1 MPSDPLPTS
10 LVTKSQGIKLN
21 QSGSVYLSLDFDG
34 VLHHHDAGLLR
45 TDVFDPGQSAES
57 FIEMLE
63 QRFPAVITEP
73 FFNADGKLFDRQY
86 FLECVLEQL
95 PLAKVV
101 IATSWRYQIPPDRIG
116 DFLSP
121 IVRERIVGTLD
132 HSEQERKIE
141 GQRGVLMKKWL
152 CDNGVENA
160 VWLGIDDQIRH
171 YALHPENA
179 FKTHWRGL
187 KQEDVDRI
195 VSKVASLCGSTLLC
209 RGDADT
215 VGMPGTGLSYSEN
228 ESSTS

>member
-1 MPSDPLPTS
+1 MDHP
-10 LVTKSQGIKLN
+10 QN
-21 QSGSVYLSLDFDG
+21 VYLSLDFDG
-34 VLHHHDAGLLR
+34 VLHHHDAGLLQ
-45 TDVFDPGQSAES
+45 TDVFHPAQSVES
-57 FIEMLE
+57 FVEMLE

-101 IATSWRYQIPPDRIG
+101 IATSWRNQIPPDRIG

-132 HSEQERKIE
+132 HSEQERNIE
-141 GQRGVLMKKWL
+141 GVRGVLMEKWL
-152 CDNGVENA
+152 RDNGAENA

-195 VSKVASLCGSTLLC
+195 VAKVDLLCGSTLPG
-209 RGDADT
+209 RSEAHVKADLT
-215 VGMPGTGLSYSEN
+215 A
-228 ESSTS
+228 

>member
-1 MPSDPLPTS
+1 LDHP
-10 LVTKSQGIKLN
+10 QN
-21 QSGSVYLSLDFDG
+21 VYLSLDFDG
-34 VLHHHDAGLLR
+34 VLHHHDAGLLQ
-45 TDVFDPGQSAES
+45 TDVFHPAQSVES
-57 FIEMLE
+57 FVEMLE

-101 IATSWRYQIPPDRIG
+101 IATSWRNQIPPDRIG

-152 CDNGVENA
+152 RDHSAENA

-171 YALHPENA
+171 YALHPENV

-187 KQEDVDRI
+187 KQDDVDRI
-195 VSKVASLCGSTLLC
+195 VAKVDLLCCSTL
-209 RGDADT
+209 
-215 VGMPGTGLSYSEN
+215 PGRSEAHVKAGL
-228 ESSTS
+228 TA

>member
-1 MPSDPLPTS
+1 MDHP
-10 LVTKSQGIKLN
+10 QN
-21 QSGSVYLSLDFDG
+21 VYLSLDFDG
-34 VLHHHDAGLLR
+34 VLHHHDAGLLQ
-45 TDVFDPGQSAES
+45 TDVFHPAQSVES
-57 FIEMLE
+57 FVEMLE

-101 IATSWRYQIPPDRIG
+101 IATSWRNQIPPDRIG

-132 HSEQERKIE
+132 QSEKERKIE

-152 CDNGVENA
+152 CDHGAENA

-195 VSKVASLCGSTLLC
+195 VAKVDLLCGSTLPG
-209 RGDADT
+209 RSEAHVKADLT
-215 VGMPGTGLSYSEN
+215 A
-228 ESSTS
+228 

>member
-1 MPSDPLPTS
+1 
-10 LVTKSQGIKLN
+10 
-21 QSGSVYLSLDFDG
+21 VYLSLDFDG
-34 VLHHHDAGLLR
+34 VLHHHDAGLLQ
-45 TDVFDPGQSAES
+45 TDVFHPAQSVES
-57 FIEMLE
+57 FVEMLE

-101 IATSWRYQIPPDRIG
+101 IATSWRNQIPPDRIG

-132 HSEQERKIE
+132 HSEQERNIE
-141 GQRGVLMKKWL
+141 GVRGVLMEKWL
-152 CDNGVENA
+152 RDNGAENA

-195 VSKVASLCGSTLLC
+195 VAKVDLLCGSTLPG
-209 RGDADT
+209 RSEAHVKADLT
-215 VGMPGTGLSYSEN
+215 A
-228 ESSTS
+228 

>member
-1 MPSDPLPTS
+1 M
-10 LVTKSQGIKLN
+10 
-21 QSGSVYLSLDFDG
+21 YLSLDFDG
-34 VLHHHDAGLLR
+34 VLHHHDAGLLQ
-45 TDVFDPGQSAES
+45 TDVFHPAQSVES
-57 FIEMLE
+57 FVEMLE

-101 IATSWRYQIPPDRIG
+101 IATSWRNQIPPDRIG

-132 HSEQERKIE
+132 HSEQERNIE
-141 GQRGVLMKKWL
+141 GVRGVLMEKWL
-152 CDNGVENA
+152 RDNGAENA

-195 VSKVASLCGSTLLC
+195 VAKVDLLCGSTLPG
-209 RGDADT
+209 RSEAHVKADLT
-215 VGMPGTGLSYSEN
+215 A
-228 ESSTS
+228 

>member
-1 MPSDPLPTS
+1 M
-10 LVTKSQGIKLN
+10 
-21 QSGSVYLSLDFDG
+21 YLSLDFDG
-34 VLHHHDAGLLR
+34 VLHHHDAGLLQ
-45 TDVFDPGQSAES
+45 TDVFHPAQSVES
-57 FIEMLE
+57 FVEMLE

-101 IATSWRYQIPPDRIG
+101 IATSWRNQIPPDRIG

-152 CDNGVENA
+152 RDHSAENA

-171 YALHPENA
+171 YALHPENV

-187 KQEDVDRI
+187 KQDDVDRI
-195 VSKVASLCGSTLLC
+195 VAKVDLLCCSTL
-209 RGDADT
+209 
-215 VGMPGTGLSYSEN
+215 PGRSEAHVKAGL
-228 ESSTS
+228 TA